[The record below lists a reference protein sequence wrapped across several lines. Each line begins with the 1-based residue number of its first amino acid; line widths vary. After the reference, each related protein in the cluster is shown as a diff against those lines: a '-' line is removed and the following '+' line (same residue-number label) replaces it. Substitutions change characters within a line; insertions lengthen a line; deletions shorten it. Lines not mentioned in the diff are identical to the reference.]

1 MQNLAESE
9 CVDIPQLELCAPK
22 GVGFSERN
30 SADQSMTGFLGAQ
43 CHIWQPFAK
52 AAWLRN
58 AVELSQ
64 IALVLFGTVLG

>member
-1 MQNLAESE
+1 MLTFLSLSCVHRRVSGSQNE
-9 CVDIPQLELCAPK
+9 
-22 GVGFSERN
+22 